1 MIIVRLIG
9 GLGNQLFQYAAARRL
24 SIETEQPFKLDL
36 TAYET
41 DPLRDYSLR
50 PFNTCQDVA
59 TADEIR
65 RVKPS
70 PEDAHAGWWPQRA
83 LRNRRYSKSWIR
95 ERTPYA
101 YDPRVARA
109 RGDVYL
115 EGYWAN
121 EEYFKPIESTIRQEF
136 TVTSDP
142 DEENLAVAR
151 AIASTTSVCRH
162 VRRGD
167 YATDPATERF
177 HGLAPLSYYEQAVA
191 RLTQSVTDPHFFIF
205 SDDPSWAREH
215 LKLAHPVTYVTHNR
229 ADKAHEDLRLMASCR
244 HHIIANS
251 SFSWW
256 GAWLA
261 QRPVP
266 DPRFPVPDGQVVI
279 APAKWLNEP
288 GIDTTGATPPAWI
301 RL

>member
-1 MIIVRLIG
+1 VLLVQADVIIVRLIG
-9 GLGNQLFQYAAARRL
+9 GLGNQLFQYAIARRM
-24 SIETEQPFKLDL
+24 SIETRQPFKLDL
-36 TAYET
+36 TAYQA
-41 DPLRDYSLR
+41 DPLRAYSLR

-59 TADEIR
+59 TPDEIR
-65 RVKPS
+65 RAKPS
-70 PEDAHAGWWPQRA
+70 GFLQR
-83 LRNRRYSKSWIR
+83 LRYSKRWIR
-95 ERTPYA
+95 ESTPYV
-101 YDPRVARA
+101 YDPDVMQA

-121 EEYFKPIESTIRQEF
+121 EAYFKPIESTIRQEF
-136 TVTSDP
+136 TVTR
-142 DEENLAVAR
+142 ELEGENLAAAR
-151 AIASTTSVCRH
+151 AIASTTSVCLH

-177 HGLAPLSYYEQAVA
+177 HGLAPLAYYEQAVG
-191 RLTQSVTDPHFFIF
+191 RLTQTVTDPHFFVF
-205 SDDPSWAREH
+205 SDDPAWVREH
-215 LKLAHPVTYVTHNR
+215 LRLTRPATYMTHNG
-229 ADKAHEDLRLMASCR
+229 ADKDYEDLRLMASCR

-261 QRPVP
+261 RSPEQI
-266 DPRFPVPDGQVVI
+266 VI

-288 GIDTTGATPPAWI
+288 AIDTTGATPPAWI